1 MDLNP
6 LRTVEQKLESNRDI
20 PRRFFAFFLL
30 YLLIYLKARRKNG
43 GKPETFRDI
52 PRRSEV
58 LDFRRFDSGFR
69 SKFETDR
76 DIPRHSG
83 ALDFRRFDSSFRS
96 AVRCGLRST
105 LRGAPRAKNNPRAR
119 GRYIYIYTYNIR
131 IYQRLYQKNGGELPV
146 PQPIKKYYNIYTCAE
161 NYSLKYQETTKSAY
175 SPR

>member
-1 MDLNP
+1 MPWRKTPKQTLTGELVSISYKNS
-6 LRTVEQKLESNRDI
+6 RTRGVSVWISIRFEPWSRNSNQTETFRDG
-20 PRRFFAFFLL
+20 FLLLFLL

-119 GRYIYIYTYNIR
+119 GRYIYIYI
-131 IYQRLYQKNGGELPV
+131 
-146 PQPIKKYYNIYTCAE
+146 
-161 NYSLKYQETTKSAY
+161 
-175 SPR
+175 

>member
-119 GRYIYIYTYNIR
+119 GRYIYIYIYIHIIYAYIKGYIKRMGENFLSLSRSKNIT
-131 IYQRLYQKNGGELPV
+131 IYILVQK
-146 PQPIKKYYNIYTCAE
+146 IIA
-161 NYSLKYQETTKSAY
+161 
-175 SPR
+175 